1 MPLNTRASKN
11 SHILALVIMAVLG
24 SMLFI
29 QLFARLSFQYD
40 SFSFNLKASFNPL
53 GGTII
58 NVPPVGKLYLK
69 THHAPWQFIFTLDA
83 IDFSKLEKQLDSL
96 PLKEE
101 WLKTLE
107 QETLHAILKLFLLV
121 IAIGLSGAFITLW
134 VLRIKPFTK
143 DFYYGISGPLLL
155 ILLLIAITGLTYDS
169 DAVET
174 PHYQGVLASA
184 PWAMNLVTMGLDNIE
199 VIGDNLKKISRDLPN
214 LFKQAGQIKNIGDLR
229 FDLVALHVS
238 DIHNNPA
245 AFEFISE
252 LVYNFKI
259 ELIIDT
265 GDLTD
270 YGTPLEAE
278 IINQIAK
285 IRIPYI
291 FVPGNHDSPLI
302 INRLKKIP
310 FVKVLEQ
317 GIINTKGLTIAGQ
330 ADPASLAYNSDLASE
345 EEFRNSAAVL
355 KETLQNTEKVPNIVL
370 IHNRE
375 LVKELTGQ
383 MPIPLILHG
392 HDHQYRLT
400 TEANTIINDTGT
412 TGAAGLRGLTEEG
425 VPYSATILYWRKSP
439 DGEMNLK
446 ALDSI
451 KINGAVG
458 KLTIERH
465 TF

>member
-1 MPLNTRASKN
+1 MPFYSRVSHNKRA
-11 SHILALVIMAVLG
+11 LAIVIVAVLG

-40 SFSFNLKASFNPL
+40 SFSFTLNTNFNPS

-58 NVPPVGKLYLK
+58 KVPPVGQLFLR
-69 THHAPWQFIFTLDA
+69 THFTPWQFVFTLEA
-83 IDFSKLEKQLDSL
+83 IDFNNLEKQLNSL
-96 PLKEE
+96 PAKEE
-101 WLKTLE
+101 WLTTLQ
-107 QETLHAILKLFLLV
+107 QETLRAILKLFLL
-121 IAIGLSGAFITLW
+121 IT
-134 VLRIKPFTK
+134 
-143 DFYYGISGPLLL
+143 
-155 ILLLIAITGLTYDS
+155 ITGLLGSFLTLRFIGIDPLTKHFRYGMLGSLIMILMFIATTVLTYDS
-169 DAVET
+169 NAIEN
-174 PHYQGVLASA
+174 PQYQGVLASA

-199 VIGDNLKKISRDLPN
+199 IIGDNLKKISRDLPK
-214 LFKQAGQIKNIGDLR
+214 LFKQAAQIKNIGNLQ
-229 FDLVALHVS
+229 FDLAVLHVS

-252 LVYNFKI
+252 LVNNFKV

-278 IINQIAK
+278 IIKQISK
-285 IRIPYI
+285 IKIPYV

-302 INRLKKIP
+302 INRLKKVP
-310 FVKVLEQ
+310 SVKVLEKE
-317 GIINTKGLTIAGQ
+317 IFKVKGLQIIGLS
-330 ADPASLAYNSDLASE
+330 DPASLSYNSDLAPE
-345 EEFRNSAAVL
+345 EEYLEAADNLHQTVREMG
-355 KETLQNTEKVPNIVL
+355 KAPDIAVV
-370 IHNRE
+370 HNYK
-375 LVKELTGQ
+375 LAKGIIGQ
-383 MPIPLILHG
+383 IPLILHG

-400 TEANTIINDTGT
+400 TEADTVINDAGT

-425 VPYSATILYWRKSP
+425 VPYSATILYWKKGPSE
-439 DGEMNLK
+439 EMILK

-451 KINGAVG
+451 KINGAIG

>member
-1 MPLNTRASKN
+1 MPFNSEVSHNKRALAIV
-11 SHILALVIMAVLG
+11 ILAVLG

-40 SFSFNLKASFNPL
+40 SFSFTLNTNFNLS

-58 NVPPVGKLYLK
+58 NVPPVGKLFVK
-69 THHAPWQFIFTLDA
+69 THLTPWQFIFTLDA
-83 IDFSKLEKQLDSL
+83 IDFNNLEKQLNSL
-96 PLKEE
+96 PAKEE
-101 WLKTLE
+101 WLTTLQ
-107 QETLHAILKLFLLV
+107 QETLRAILKLFLL
-121 IAIGLSGAFITLW
+121 
-134 VLRIKPFTK
+134 
-143 DFYYGISGPLLL
+143 
-155 ILLLIAITGLTYDS
+155 IAITGLLGGFLTLRIMGIDPLTKFFRYGMLGSLIMIIMFIATTVLTYDS
-169 DAVET
+169 NAVKS
-174 PHYQGVLASA
+174 PQYQGVLASA

-199 VIGDNLKKISRDLPN
+199 IIGDNLKKISRDLPK
-214 LFKQAGQIKNIGDLR
+214 LFKQATQIKNIGNLQ
-229 FDLVALHVS
+229 FDLVVLHVS

-252 LVYNFKI
+252 LVNNFKI

-278 IINQIAK
+278 IIKQISK
-285 IRIPYI
+285 IKIPYV

-302 INRLKKIP
+302 INRLKKVP
-310 FVKVLEQ
+310 SVKVLEK
-317 GIINTKGLTIAGQ
+317 GILKINDLQILGL
-330 ADPASLAYNSDLASE
+330 ADPASLSYNSDLAPE
-345 EEFRNSAAVL
+345 EDYLKAADNLNRTVR
-355 KETLQNTEKVPNIVL
+355 EMEKAPDIAVV
-370 IHNRE
+370 HNCK
-375 LVKELTGQ
+375 LAKDIIGQ
-383 MPIPLILHG
+383 VPLILHG

-400 TEANTIINDTGT
+400 TEAKTIINDAGT

-425 VPYSATILYWRKSP
+425 VPYSAAILYWKKGPSE
-439 DGEMNLK
+439 EMILK

-451 KINGAVG
+451 KINGAIG

>member
-11 SHILALVIMAVLG
+11 SRNLALVIMAILG

-40 SFSFNLKASFNPL
+40 SFSFSLKTNFNTS

-58 NVPPVGKLYLK
+58 NVPPVGQLFLK
-69 THHAPWQFIFTLDA
+69 THQTPWQFIFSLDA
-83 IDFSKLEKQLDSL
+83 IDFTKLEKQLNSM
-96 PLKEE
+96 PVKEQ

-107 QETLHAILKLFLLV
+107 RETLQAILKLFLL
-121 IAIGLSGAFITLW
+121 IILTGLIGGFLTLQ

-143 DFYYGISGPLLL
+143 HFYYVMLGPLVL
-155 ILLLIAITGLTYDS
+155 ILVFIATTVLTYDS
-169 DAVET
+169 DAIER
-174 PHYQGVLASA
+174 PQYQGVLASA

-199 VIGDNLKKISRDLPN
+199 VIGDNLKKISRDLPM
-214 LFKQAGQIKNIGDLR
+214 LFKQAAQIKNIGDLQ
-229 FDLVALHVS
+229 FDLAALHVS

-252 LVYNFKI
+252 LVNNFKI

-278 IINQIAK
+278 IVNQISK
-285 IRIPYI
+285 IKIPYI

-302 INRLKKIP
+302 NNRLKKAP
-310 FVKVLEQ
+310 FVRVLEK
-317 GIINTKGLTIAGQ
+317 GSIKIKGLTIFGQ
-330 ADPASLAYNSDLASE
+330 ADPASQSYNSDLAPE
-345 EEFRNSAAVL
+345 EEYTKAAESLKQTIRNMATTPDL
-355 KETLQNTEKVPNIVL
+355 IIV
-370 IHNRE
+370 HNRK
-375 LVKELTGQ
+375 LVEDLIGKV
-383 MPIPLILHG
+383 PLILHG
-392 HDHQYRLT
+392 HDHQYRF
-400 TEANTIINDTGT
+400 TIEEKTVINDAGT
-412 TGAAGLRGLTEEG
+412 TGAAGIRGLTEEG
-425 VPYSATILYWRKSP
+425 VPYSATILYWKKNS
-439 DGEMNLK
+439 DGAMNLK

>member
-1 MPLNTRASKN
+1 MPFNTGASNNKRV
-11 SHILALVIMAVLG
+11 LALVIMAVLG

-40 SFSFNLKASFNPL
+40 SFSFTLKTNFSPS

-58 NVPPVGKLYLK
+58 NVPPMGRLFLK
-69 THHAPWQFIFTLDA
+69 THLTPWQFVFTLDA
-83 IDFSKLEKQLDSL
+83 IDFTKLEKQLDSL
-96 PLKEE
+96 PVKEE
-101 WLKTLE
+101 WLTTLQ
-107 QETLHAILKLFLLV
+107 QETLRAILKLFLL
-121 IAIGLSGAFITLW
+121 IAVTGLFGGFLT
-134 VLRIKPFTK
+134 LRILRIDPFTNQ
-143 DFYYGISGPLLL
+143 FSYGMLGSL
-155 ILLLIAITGLTYDS
+155 IMILIFIATTVLTYDS
-169 DAVET
+169 GAVRS
-174 PHYQGVLASA
+174 PQYQGVLASA

-199 VIGDNLKKISRDLPN
+199 IIGDNLKKISRDLPK
-214 LFKQAGQIKNIGDLR
+214 LFKQASQIKNIGDLQ
-229 FDLVALHVS
+229 FDLAALHVS

-245 AFEFISE
+245 AFEFITE
-252 LVYNFKI
+252 LVNNFKV

-278 IINQIAK
+278 IIKQISK
-285 IRIPYI
+285 IKIPYV

-302 INRLKKIP
+302 INRLKKVP
-310 FVKVLEQ
+310 SVTVLEE
-317 GIINTKGLTIAGQ
+317 GSIKVKGLRITGL
-330 ADPASLAYNSDLASE
+330 ADPASFSYNSDLAPE
-345 EEFRNSAAVL
+345 EEYLKAADHL
-355 KETLQNTEKVPNIVL
+355 SKTLGDMAKAPDIVAV
-370 IHNRE
+370 HNRRLAKE
-375 LVKELTGQ
+375 IVGRAPLV
-383 MPIPLILHG
+383 LHG

-400 TEANTIINDTGT
+400 TEAETVINDAGT

-425 VPYSATILYWRKSP
+425 VPYSATVLYWKKGPS
-439 DGEMNLK
+439 GEMEIK

>member
-1 MPLNTRASKN
+1 MPLNTGAPKSSR
-11 SHILALVIMAVLG
+11 IMALVIMAVLG

-40 SFSFNLKASFNPL
+40 SFSFTLKTSFNPL

-69 THHAPWQFIFTLDA
+69 THYTPWQFIFTLDA
-83 IDFSKLEKQLDSL
+83 IDFTKLEKQLDSL
-96 PLKEE
+96 PVKEE

-107 QETLHAILKLFLLV
+107 RETLHAILKLFLLMTV
-121 IAIGLSGAFITLW
+121 IGLCGAFIA
-134 VLRIKPFTK
+134 LRIMGIKPFTK
-143 DFYYGISGPLLL
+143 EFYYGMSGPLLL
-155 ILLLIAITGLTYDS
+155 ILLLIATTGLTYDS
-169 DAVET
+169 NAVET
-174 PHYQGVLASA
+174 PQYQGVLASA

-199 VIGDNLKKISRDLPN
+199 VIGDNLKKISRDLPK
-214 LFKQAGQIKNIGDLR
+214 LFKQAGQIKNIGDLQ
-229 FDLVALHVS
+229 FDLAALHVS

-252 LVYNFKI
+252 LVNNFKI

-291 FVPGNHDSPLI
+291 FIPGNHDSPLI
-302 INRLKKIP
+302 INRLKKIS

-317 GIINTKGLTIAGQ
+317 GIIDIKGLTIVGQ
-330 ADPASLAYNSDLASE
+330 ADPASLSYNSDLASKDE
-345 EEFRNSAAVL
+345 LKNSAAVL

-370 IHNRE
+370 VHNRD
-375 LVKELTGQ
+375 LAKELIGQ
-383 MPIPLILHG
+383 MPLPLILHG

-400 TEANTIINDTGT
+400 TEAKTIINDAGT

-425 VPYSATILYWRKSP
+425 VPYSATILYLKKKP
-439 DGEMNLK
+439 NGEMSLK
-446 ALDSI
+446 AIDSI
-451 KINGAVG
+451 KINGVAG